1 MLADISHATSQ
12 SVLRQ
17 RNGLLGLCALLIL
30 LSAGL
35 AVALLSKEERVILVP
50 TVSARAALSTSR
62 VSADYLELVTR
73 DVAYLTLNRS
83 PSGLDYWLE
92 EILALVHPSAHGRVK
107 SELMKL
113 VAEQRGSDVSQ
124 SFRMASLRVDPK
136 NLTSEVS
143 GELATI
149 VGRQVVA
156 RGMRT
161 YRLTWSYAGLR
172 LWLVA
177 FEDVTL
183 AGKEGEE

>member
-1 MLADISHATSQ
+1 MLADISHAATQ

-17 RNGLLGLCALLIL
+17 RNGLLGLCALLIF
-30 LSAGL
+30 LSVGL
-35 AVALLSKEERVILVP
+35 AAALLSKEERVILVP
-50 TVSARAALSTSR
+50 TMPARAALSTSK
-62 VSADYLELVTR
+62 VSADYLEFVTR

-92 EILALVHPSAHGRVK
+92 ETLALVHPSAHGRIK
-107 SELMKL
+107 SDLMKL

-124 SFRMASLRVDPK
+124 TFRMTSLRVDPK

-156 RGMRT
+156 KGMRT
-161 YRLTWSYAGLR
+161 YRLTWRYGGLR

-177 FEDVTL
+177 FEDVTP
-183 AGKEGEE
+183 AGKEGQE